1 LKELLKFF
9 KEIFLMMDCSRIIE
23 ESCDMKG
30 AKKVD
35 AVWVSFIGGN
45 KISNLDG
52 TTIVYNAK
60 KVAPFFRREAY
71 WRAF

>member
-1 LKELLKFF
+1 MKEVINFF
-9 KEIFLMMDCSRIIE
+9 KKIFLTMDCSRTIE
-23 ESCDMKG
+23 ESSDMKG

-35 AVWVSFIGGN
+35 AVWVSFIGVN
-45 KISNLDG
+45 NISNLDG

-60 KVAPFFRREAY
+60 KVAPLFRIKAY